1 MVVKS
6 RAQGCEGKRRESLLA
21 GAFLLKQSYERPGVH
36 EEDAKA
42 SANGGAGSARQTTKR
57 EERGSDGRKFHR
69 TRLERTSSSCEE
81 QLSY

>member
-1 MVVKS
+1 M
-6 RAQGCEGKRRESLLA
+6 LA

-69 TRLERTSSSCEE
+69 SRVKGPLTDSKGSSDTWARENLAS
-81 QLSY
+81 